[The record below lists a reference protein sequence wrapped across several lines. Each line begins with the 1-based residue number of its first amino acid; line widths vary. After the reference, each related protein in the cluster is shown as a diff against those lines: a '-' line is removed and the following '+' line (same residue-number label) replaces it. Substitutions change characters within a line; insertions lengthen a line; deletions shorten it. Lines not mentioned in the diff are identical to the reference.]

1 MSNVAVLVGPEYED
15 SELDIPCAALRVAG
29 HQVTMIGDKKGQ
41 KVRGKKGESSTTVDV
56 ASEDAHAADYS
67 AVLIPG
73 GHSPDHLR
81 TNPAVVDFLEQA
93 IRANTLVAAVC
104 HGPSLLIEADAC
116 RGVRLTSWPS
126 IRKDL
131 VNAGAHWEDK
141 PVVIDGKFITSRNPN
156 DLPAFSTAVLDALS

>member
-1 MSNVAVLVGPEYED
+1 MSNIAVLVGPDYED
-15 SELDIPCAALRVAG
+15 SEFEIPCAALRVAG
-29 HQVTMIGDKKGQ
+29 HQLTIVGTKAGE
-41 KVRGKKGESSTTVDV
+41 KVRGKKGESTTTVDV
-56 ASEDAHAADYS
+56 SSDDAHAADFS

-73 GHSPDHLR
+73 GYSPDHLR
-81 TNPAVVDFLEQA
+81 TDSAVVNFLDEA

-141 PVVIDGKFITSRNPN
+141 PVVIDGKFITSRNPG
-156 DLPAFSTAVLDALS
+156 DLPAFSTAVLEALS

>member
-1 MSNVAVLVGPEYED
+1 MSNVAVLVGPDYED
-15 SELDIPCAALRVAG
+15 SELDIPVAALRVAG
-29 HQVTMIGDKKGQ
+29 HQVTMVGGKAGE
-41 KVRGKKGESSTTVDV
+41 KVRGKKGESSTIVDV
-56 ASEDAHAADYS
+56 ASADAHAADYG

-73 GHSPDHLR
+73 GYSPDHLR
-81 TNPAVVDFLEQA
+81 TNEAVVNFLEDA
-93 IRANTLVAAVC
+93 IRANSLVAAVC

-141 PVVIDGKFITSRNPN
+141 PVVIDGKFITSRNPS
-156 DLPAFSTAVLDALS
+156 DLPAFSTAVLEALS